1 MSNYSQRTCIVSSIK
16 NLNLSIM
23 TVYLGLPV
31 SWSGG
36 ELHGVL
42 VPQDPQQGGDPRED
56 QADQV
61 LGWQ

>member
-1 MSNYSQRTCIVSSIK
+1 
-16 NLNLSIM
+16 M
-23 TVYLGLPV
+23 TVYLGLPD
-31 SWSGG
+31 SWSRG